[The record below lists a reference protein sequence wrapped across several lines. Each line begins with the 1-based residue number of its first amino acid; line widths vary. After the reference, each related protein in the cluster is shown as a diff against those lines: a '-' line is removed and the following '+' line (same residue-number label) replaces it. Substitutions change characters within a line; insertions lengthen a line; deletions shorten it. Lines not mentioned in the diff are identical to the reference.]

1 MYSSHYNYYYI
12 THYSCYTKLI
22 TLLLLLLLSP
32 PLLHEHRYITMLED
46 AQSRGIVQTITNI
59 YDDNW
64 SDPNADAT
72 SLPYLEGDY
81 WIGEAENI
89 IKELEDEES
98 GTSDYR
104 NSKSGSKSKKKGA
117 SRKRLVKSEAGS
129 STTGGSSRDPLM
141 QKLGEV
147 IAPMKTSFI
156 VAYLLPR
163 EFAREMAQR
172 RAREVE
178 ILNANTACQMAAAAG
193 LAPDPAAVAL
203 AKQPV
208 QPDETEAGEDTMF
221 SDILDT
227 RQTFLNLCQGN
238 HYQFDQLRR
247 AKHSSMMVSSFV
259 STMHCVLYQCM

>member
-1 MYSSHYNYYYI
+1 
-12 THYSCYTKLI
+12 
-22 TLLLLLLLSP
+22 
-32 PLLHEHRYITMLED
+32 MLED
-46 AQSRGIVQTITNI
+46 AQARGIVESVTNI
-59 YDDNW
+59 YDDFW

-129 STTGGSSRDPLM
+129 SAGGGSRDPLM

-163 EFAREMAQR
+163 EFAKQMADR

-178 ILNANTACQMAAAAG
+178 ILNANTQCQMAAAAG

-247 AKHSSMMVSSFV
+247 AKHSSMMVRFVLLVLDVCCVCVNVCAVDVSSD
-259 STMHCVLYQCM
+259 SIVLMALLLLVVAASYT